1 MENFGLYLVVALGTF
16 MSYLF
21 SPTLDE
27 AEARVVFKRLFY
39 GKEKQK
45 RLEWLILWLIV
56 FGGAAVMFFAVGPE
70 NTKVAVTSGL
80 GCSSIASA
88 LRAAPHL

>member
-56 FGGAAVMFFAVGPE
+56 FGGAAVMFFAVGAE
-70 NTKVAVTSGL
+70 STKVAVTSAL
-80 GCSSIASA
+80 GFSSIASA
-88 LRAAPHL
+88 LRAAPH